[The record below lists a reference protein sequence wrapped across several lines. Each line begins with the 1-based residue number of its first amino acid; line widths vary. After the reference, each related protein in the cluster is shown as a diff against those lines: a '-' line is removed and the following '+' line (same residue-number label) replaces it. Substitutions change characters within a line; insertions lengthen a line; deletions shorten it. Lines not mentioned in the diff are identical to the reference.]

1 MSVST
6 FSSDFV
12 HTALIQM
19 GANQIKV
26 VSGKQMVIT
35 FDLGNGLDLVYVLS
49 VSNENKCFLQ
59 RARPYPMV
67 HGKFASTEE
76 ILPFI
81 ERDYHAFL
89 NARNSRNY
97 GTFVDVARK
106 TLALTQKMEE
116 LFITHNLSP
125 EGTGPPP
132 RPVRPDGRPDEGG
145 GPPLPG
151 DLLRTV
157 ILPTQNTLPRGHCLQ
172 GGCF

>member
-97 GTFVDVARK
+97 STFVDVARK

-125 EGTGPPP
+125 E
-132 RPVRPDGRPDEGG
+132 
-145 GPPLPG
+145 
-151 DLLRTV
+151 DLALLHAQCDQMDALMNEVAHRSPE
-157 ILPTQNTLPRGHCLQ
+157 IYCER
-172 GGCF
+172 